1 MAAVIKA
8 HQPTAAD
15 ILTKLEDVTL
25 SALQDD
31 ITYEDYILAFTQCVI
46 EYTQQYPDIAE
57 ELIAEYIEQHGHAP
71 EFAAKIYITGDH
83 HVTE

>member
-15 ILTKLEDVTL
+15 ILTRLEDVTL

-31 ITYEDYILAFTQCVI
+31 ITYEDYILAFTQRVI

-57 ELIAEYIEQHGHAP
+57 ELIEEYIKQHGHAP
-71 EFAAKIYITGDH
+71 EFAAKIYTTGDH